1 MIEFVLDQFEAL
13 VLWFL
18 RLIWPLADQFRSP
31 AWLFLLLVI
40 PIYLAWYYWWYDPRR
55 LVVQITYDPNKI
67 APNRMKL
74 GWLRVFPQIFNV
86 LCLILFSIA
95 LARPITSKEIDLRYS
110 DGIDIMLL
118 LDTSGS
124 METSDFKPNRLSVAK
139 DMAMNFIEGRSFD
152 RIGMVVFAEDAFS
165 YAPLT
170 LDYNLLKQQIKA
182 VNSNIMPKEGT
193 AMGSAIAVGIN
204 RMRKSKTPSK
214 IMILLTDGA
223 SNRGQI
229 DPVTAAEM
237 AKRYNIKIYTI
248 GIGKKEYQHKTMF
261 GSQTIKSDLDE
272 PTMEKIAELTG
283 GKFFRSTNEKS
294 LETIFDNISGM
305 EKTEVEE
312 AHYREET
319 DLYGGILLV
328 GFLVFGLNLLLM
340 ITFIHNPLEG

>member
-1 MIEFVLDQFEAL
+1 MIKFVLEQFEAL

-18 RLIWPLADQFRSP
+18 RLIWPLADQFRTP
-31 AWLFLLLVI
+31 QWLLLLLII
-40 PIYLAWYYWWYDPRR
+40 PIYLIWYYWWYDSRR
-55 LVVQITYDPNKI
+55 LVVKITYDPNKI
-67 APNRMKL
+67 APKRMKL
-74 GWLRVFPQIFNV
+74 GWLRVFPQIFNI
-86 LCLILFSIA
+86 LCLILFSVA

-124 METSDFKPNRLSVAK
+124 MEANDFKPNRLEVAK
-139 DMAMNFIEGRSFD
+139 DMATKFIEGRTFD

-170 LDYNLLKQQIKA
+170 LDYNLLKQQIKG

-204 RMRKSKTPSK
+204 RMRESKTPSK

-237 AKRYNIKIYTI
+237 AKRFKIKIYTI
-248 GIGKKEYQHKTMF
+248 GIGKKEFTQTTMF
-261 GSQTIKSDLDE
+261 GTQTIKSDVDE
-272 PTMEKIAELTG
+272 PTMEKIAEVTG
-283 GKFFRSTNEKS
+283 GKFFRSTDERS
-294 LETIFDNISGM
+294 LKTIFDNISGM
-305 EKTEVEE
+305 EKTEIEE

-319 DLYGGILLV
+319 DLYAGILIL
-328 GFLVFGLNLLLM
+328 GFLLFGFNLLLM